1 MLAPRAWHPD
11 LAKPAAL
18 KLEASYAFVAL
29 ISMVVPWDADSCLTA
44 VIKYCSGCAGLQQQ
58 PAGAAGAAAA

>member
-1 MLAPRAWHPD
+1 MLGHLAWHPD

-18 KLEASYAFVAL
+18 KLEASYALVAL

-44 VIKYCSGCAGLQQQ
+44 VIK
-58 PAGAAGAAAA
+58 